1 MIAIWSGLCVMIG
14 ATFSSPARGEWRVE
28 GESAMRIKWIARA
41 VFAIFGLVPLSPAAA
56 QYPPNEQFSEGPC
69 GGVMTGYDRRQYR
82 CEANRKPVCEQ
93 STGRCVCLLRRE
105 CGADRDEN
113 F

>member
-1 MIAIWSGLCVMIG
+1 
-14 ATFSSPARGEWRVE
+14 
-28 GESAMRIKWIARA
+28 MRIKRIALA

-56 QYPPNEQFSEGPC
+56 QYPPNDQFSEGPC
-69 GGVMTGYDRRQYR
+69 GGVMAGYDRRQYT

-105 CGADRDEN
+105 CGANHDEN

>member
-1 MIAIWSGLCVMIG
+1 M
-14 ATFSSPARGEWRVE
+14 SPKLLA
-28 GESAMRIKWIARA
+28 
-41 VFAIFGLVPLSPAAA
+41 FAIFAILSLLPLAPAEA
-56 QYPPNEQFSEGPC
+56 QYPPNDQFSEGPC
-69 GGVMTGYDRRQYR
+69 GGVMTGYDRRQYT

-105 CGADRDEN
+105 CGGGSDEN